1 MKFLHT
7 ADLHI
12 GKSIYEFNMLE
23 DQRHILQEILQI
35 AKAEK
40 VDAILLA
47 GDIYDRSVPSTEAVQ
62 LLEWFLMEALKIAPV
77 FMISGNHD
85 SAERL
90 SFGSGLFEKNGLYI
104 VGGRDVKEVF
114 LQDEYGK
121 VAVHMLPFVKPAVVG
136 AANCEEA
143 VAKQLEHWKEN
154 WNVADR
160 HVLMTHFFVCAGGE
174 EPELSDSE
182 VRGFVGGLEQVD
194 VDLFRAY
201 DYVALGHIH
210 KPQAMKRGQ
219 TYYAGSPLCY
229 SFSECTAASMSGK
242 KEGAIETNVGDS
254 NVSYTKKGVNIIDLG
269 AEGAIGVYRKVLHP
283 RRHMRILRG
292 SLAELVKQG
301 NEAENGREDYIQ
313 AILTDKEEL
322 IDPIG
327 TLRSIYPNTMQIVLE
342 KRLAEGKMPLFH
354 GTESKEKTIADLFAD
369 FYENFSGEPMDE
381 ERANVVKKIAEEIEV
396 KSL

>member
-23 DQRHILQEILQI
+23 DQRYILQEILQI
-35 AKAEK
+35 AGEEK

-62 LLEWFLMEALKIAPV
+62 LLEWFLMGALKIAPV

-90 SFGSGLFEKNGLYI
+90 SFGAGLFEKNGLYI
-104 VGGRDVKEVF
+104 AGGRDVKEVF
-114 LQDEYGK
+114 LQDEYGR

-136 AANCEEA
+136 ATTCEEA
-143 VAKQLEHWKEN
+143 VAKQLEQWKEN
-154 WNVADR
+154 WNADDR
-160 HVLMTHFFVCAGGE
+160 HVLMTHFFVCAGGK

-194 VDLFRAY
+194 VDLFREY

-210 KPQAMKRGQ
+210 KPQAMKVGQ

-229 SFSECTAASMSGK
+229 SFSECNSQGTMRRG
-242 KEGAIETNVGDS
+242 
-254 NVSYTKKGVNIIDLG
+254 KGVFLIEVKERGEAVIWRRPL
-269 AEGAIGVYRKVLHP
+269 KPL
-283 RRHMRILRG
+283 RHMRILRG

-301 NEAENGREDYIQ
+301 NEEEKGREDYIQ
-313 AILTDKEEL
+313 AILTDKDEL

-327 TLRSIYPNTMQIVLE
+327 TLRSVYPNTMQIILE
-342 KRLAEGKMPLFH
+342 KRLALGSTPLFH
-354 GTESKEKTIADLFAD
+354 GAESKAKTMVELFSD
-369 FYENFSGEPMDE
+369 FYENLAGEPMDA
-381 ERANVVKKIAEEIEV
+381 ERIDIVREVAEEIER